1 LTDPQPDDSNRMSTD
16 PSSGGYR
23 IAAIQTVSGPDPDD
37 NMRVVDQLVAEAAAA
52 GARLVALPEYFG
64 VLSPDETA
72 KVALRESDG
81 SGPLQDFLGGLA
93 KRHGIWLVG
102 GTVPLACPQPDKV
115 YNSCLVYDDAGER
128 VARYD
133 KIHLFGFRKDEE
145 RYDEAQTILPGGEVV
160 SFEAPCGRVGLSVC
174 YDLRFPELYRAMG
187 TVELIIVPA
196 AFTYTTGI
204 AHWEVLLRARAIEN
218 QAYVMAAAQGGRH
231 PGGRR
236 TYGDSMIVDPW
247 GEVLARR
254 AEGPGVVL
262 ADIDAERIAAARSR
276 LPALQHRRIR

>member
-1 LTDPQPDDSNRMSTD
+1 MAVPQLDESNRMSTD

-37 NMRVVDQLVAEAAAA
+37 NMRSVEQLVGEAAAA
-52 GARLVALPEYFG
+52 GAQLVALPEYFG

-81 SGPLQDFLGGLA
+81 DGPLQDFLSGLA

-102 GTVPLACPQPDKV
+102 GTVPLLCPQPDKV

-133 KIHLFGFRKDEE
+133 KIHLFGFQKDEE

-160 SFEAPCGRVGLSVC
+160 SFEAPCGRIGLSVC

-196 AFTYTTGI
+196 AFTYTTGS

-218 QAYVMAAAQGGRH
+218 QAYVLAAAQGGRH

-247 GEVLARR
+247 GEVLARL
-254 AEGPGVVL
+254 AEGPGVVM
-262 ADIDAERIAAARSR
+262 AEIDAGRIAAARSR